1 MRTTRCL
8 GPAGCLV
15 LTLLTATAAAADLP
29 GPTTAAVTRTLHFP
43 TVIRRPGLY
52 TVGSDFAVGA
62 GETAIRVRADDVTLD
77 LGGRTLSG
85 PGGPGAVG
93 VAVEGVDNV
102 SVTNGALVGFG
113 IGVILSE
120 VVNARVAGL
129 QIHGE
134 DLGGAPP
141 DVEIGIL
148 LVDARGVVV
157 ADNVV
162 TNTFLGVFVR
172 GEGSG
177 GNRIAGNT
185 LVGGDHGGLGICY
198 NPAEGA
204 SAGGPSGDLVYGNL
218 VSRFATGI
226 ALSADSRANVV
237 RGNTLATFETAISES
252 NAGSNELVDNVDTD
266 LTP

>member
-8 GPAGCLV
+8 APTGYLA
-15 LTLLTATAAAADLP
+15 LTLLAATAAAAAP
-29 GPTTAAVTRTLHFP
+29 APTTSPVTRTLHHP
-43 TVIRRPGLY
+43 TVITRPGLY
-52 TVGSDFAVGA
+52 TVGSEFAVGD
-62 GETAIRVRADDVTLD
+62 GKTAIRVRSDNVTLD

-85 PGGPGAVG
+85 PGGPGTIG
-93 VAVEGVDNV
+93 VAVERVDNV

-113 IGVILSE
+113 IGVMLSE
-120 VVNARVAGL
+120 VINARVSGL

-148 LVDARGVVV
+148 LVDSRGVAVV
-157 ADNVV
+157 DNVI
-162 TNTFLGVFVR
+162 TNTFLGIFVR
-172 GEGSG
+172 GEDSG

-185 LVGGDHGGLGICY
+185 LTGGDHGELGICY
-198 NPAEGA
+198 NPAPDA

-226 ALSADSRANVV
+226 AFSADSRSNVV
-237 RGNTLATFETAISES
+237 RGNTLATFDTAIAETT
-252 NAGSNELVDNVDTD
+252 AGSNELVDNVETD